1 MKIISYIFFIT
12 GMAAG
17 TAAAQDIFVKTEY
30 PRVVS
35 QGEQFAIT
43 WTINTGGGEM
53 TAPPFTGF
61 YRLMGP
67 QTSYSSSTSIING
80 KISQETSYSYTY
92 YLQAVE
98 PGRFTIPPAVIKV
111 KGKEYSSDSLYIEV
125 VADPSARQPGQGAGK
140 QEVQEPA
147 GSQTSGGDLY
157 VRLIPSRTDIYA
169 GEPVILTL
177 KIYNRT
183 DLSGIQEIKY
193 PDFNGFIKEDIET
206 PPLNSLQ
213 RENVNGVIY
222 GTGVIQQFLI
232 FPQLTGDLKIDPVQ
246 VTALV
251 QQRISDPDPFFG
263 DFFARFSNVQRVLV
277 SNPVNLKVKPLPP
290 GKPDNFT
297 GLTGNV
303 KISATLSRDTLKVND
318 ALNLKI
324 TLSGSG
330 NLKYAGAPTLKL
342 SPDIEKY
349 DPKISDNIRTSS
361 AGQSGQRIYE
371 YVLIPRHHG
380 DFVIPSVTYSYFNPV
395 SKQYETASTGELKF
409 HVMKGSDQAPVA
421 MFGGVSKED
430 VRYLGKDIRFIM
442 STPGLWVKTEKFLVN
457 SPVFLYMYLTVVLI
471 FIVLILIRREHI
483 RRNSDIAR
491 VRNRKAGRI
500 AGKRL
505 LIAGK
510 FMRSGDNDK
519 FYEELLKA
527 LWGYLSDKLSIPLA
541 EMNRTRAIEK
551 LREKGVEESVI
562 ELAREI
568 IDKCEFARFAPAA
581 APSEN
586 RIVYE
591 KAATLIKTIENTL

>member
-1 MKIISYIFFIT
+1 MT
-12 GMAAG
+12 P
-17 TAAAQDIFVKTEY
+17 AQDIYVKTEY

-35 QGEQFAIT
+35 QGEQFAVT

-53 TAPPFTGF
+53 NAPPFNGF

-111 KGKEYSSDSLYIEV
+111 KGKEYRSDSLYIEV
-125 VADPSARQPGQGAGK
+125 IPDPSARQPGQGAGK
-140 QEVQEPA
+140 EALQEP
-147 GSQTSGGDLY
+147 SQNQPSGGDLY
-157 VRLIPSRTDIYA
+157 IRLIPNRTEVFA

-193 PDFNGFIKEDIET
+193 PSFNGFIKEELET
-206 PPLNSLQ
+206 PPLKSLQ

-222 GTGVIQQFLI
+222 GTGIIQQFLV

-263 DFFARFSNVQRVLV
+263 DFFARFSNVQRMLV

-290 GKPDNFT
+290 GKPDNFS

-303 KISATLSRDTLKVND
+303 KISASLNKDTVSVND
-318 ALNLKI
+318 AVNLKI
-324 TLSGSG
+324 VISGSG
-330 NLKYAGAPTLKL
+330 NMKYAGAPSVKL

-349 DPKISDNIRTSS
+349 DPKITDNIRTSTT
-361 AGQSGQRIYE
+361 GQSGQRTYE

-380 DFVIPSVTYSYFNPV
+380 DFTIPPVTYSYFNPV

-409 HVMKGSDQAPVA
+409 HSLKGTEQTQVA
-421 MFGGVSKED
+421 VFGGISKED

-442 STPGLWVKTEKFLVN
+442 SSPGLWINNERLFVS
-457 SPVFLYMYLTVVLI
+457 SPLFPYLYITAIIVFIIVVM
-471 FIVLILIRREHI
+471 IRREHI

-505 LIAGK
+505 ATAGRLL
-510 FMRSGDNDK
+510 RSGDNDK

-527 LWGYLSDKLSIPLA
+527 VWGYLSDKFSIPLA
-541 EMNRTRAIEK
+541 EMNRARAIEELK
-551 LREKGVEESVI
+551 KRGIEESVI
-562 ELAREI
+562 DLVRDI
-568 IDKCEFARFAPAA
+568 IDKCEFARFAPASIT
-581 APSEN
+581 SEN
-586 RIVYE
+586 KAVFDR
-591 KAATLIKTIENTL
+591 AATFIKTIENKL

>member
-1 MKIISYIFFIT
+1 
-12 GMAAG
+12 
-17 TAAAQDIFVKTEY
+17 
-30 PRVVS
+30 
-35 QGEQFAIT
+35 
-43 WTINTGGGEM
+43 
-53 TAPPFTGF
+53 
-61 YRLMGP
+61 
-67 QTSYSSSTSIING
+67 
-80 KISQETSYSYTY
+80 
-92 YLQAVE
+92 
-98 PGRFTIPPAVIKV
+98 
-111 KGKEYSSDSLYIEV
+111 
-125 VADPSARQPGQGAGK
+125 
-140 QEVQEPA
+140 
-147 GSQTSGGDLY
+147 
-157 VRLIPSRTDIYA
+157 
-169 GEPVILTL
+169 
-177 KIYNRT
+177 
-183 DLSGIQEIKY
+183 
-193 PDFNGFIKEDIET
+193 
-206 PPLNSLQ
+206 
-213 RENVNGVIY
+213 
-222 GTGVIQQFLI
+222 
-232 FPQLTGDLKIDPVQ
+232 
-246 VTALV
+246 
-251 QQRISDPDPFFG
+251 
-263 DFFARFSNVQRVLV
+263 
-277 SNPVNLKVKPLPP
+277 
-290 GKPDNFT
+290 
-297 GLTGNV
+297 
-303 KISATLSRDTLKVND
+303 
-318 ALNLKI
+318 
-324 TLSGSG
+324 
-330 NLKYAGAPTLKL
+330 
-342 SPDIEKY
+342 
-349 DPKISDNIRTSS
+349 
-361 AGQSGQRIYE
+361 
-371 YVLIPRHHG
+371 
-380 DFVIPSVTYSYFNPV
+380 
-395 SKQYETASTGELKF
+395 
-409 HVMKGSDQAPVA
+409 MKGSDQAPVA

>member
-1 MKIISYIFFIT
+1 MKIISFIFFVT
-12 GMAAG
+12 GMFAG
-17 TAAAQDIFVKTEY
+17 TTAAQDIFVKTEY

-43 WTINTGGGEM
+43 WTINTGGGEI
-53 TAPPFTGF
+53 TVPPFKGF

-111 KGKEYSSDSLYIEV
+111 KGREYRSDSLYIEV
-125 VADPSARQPGQGAGK
+125 VADPSARQPVQGAGK
-140 QEVQEPA
+140 QEVQGPA
-147 GSQTSGGDLY
+147 GNQPPAGDLY
-157 VRLIPSRTDIYA
+157 IRLIPNRTEVFT
-169 GEPVILTL
+169 GEPVILTV

-183 DLSGIQEIKY
+183 DLSDIQEIKY

-232 FPQLTGDLKIDPVQ
+232 FPQLTGDLKIEPVQ

-251 QQRISDPDPFFG
+251 QQRVSDPDPFFG
-263 DFFARFSNVQRVLV
+263 DFFARFSNVQKVLV

-290 GKPDNFT
+290 GKPDNFS

-303 KISATLSRDTLKVND
+303 KISASLNRDTVKVND

-330 NLKYAGAPTLKL
+330 NLRYAGAPSLKL

-349 DPKISDNIRTSS
+349 DPKISDNIKTGA
-361 AGQSGQRIYE
+361 AGQSGQKVYE

-380 DFVIPSVTYSYFNPV
+380 DFVIPSVTYSYFNPA
-395 SKQYETASTGELKF
+395 SKQYETQSTGELKF
-409 HVMKGSDQAPVA
+409 HVVKGSDQAPVA
-421 MFGGVSKED
+421 MFGGVPKED

-442 STPGLWVKTEKFLVN
+442 SAPGLRVKTKRLLIN
-457 SPVFLYMYLTVVLI
+457 SPAFFYMYLTVALV
-471 FIVLILIRREHI
+471 FIVVLILRREHI
-483 RRNSDIAR
+483 RRNSDLAR

-505 LIAGK
+505 LLAGK

-551 LREKGVEESVI
+551 LKEKGVEENVI

-568 IDKCEFARFAPAA
+568 IDKCEFARFAPASA
-581 APSEN
+581 TSEN
-586 RIVYE
+586 KIVFE
-591 KAATLIKTIENTL
+591 KAATLIKTIENKL